1 MNLLFPLTAALVLVR
16 SMSGTDKEVLPFL
29 KVVGGGVVE
38 LLFAIITEH
47 QTGEHIALADF
58 AKN

>member
-1 MNLLFPLTAALVLVR
+1 MSAAFVLVR